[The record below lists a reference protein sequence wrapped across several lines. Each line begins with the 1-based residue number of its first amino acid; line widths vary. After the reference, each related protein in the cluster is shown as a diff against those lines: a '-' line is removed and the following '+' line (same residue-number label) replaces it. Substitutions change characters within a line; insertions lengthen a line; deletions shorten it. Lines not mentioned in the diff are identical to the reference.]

1 MSSVSKGEWDEG
13 GTVVKLDRP
22 AQITQRDQ
30 APHDIPS
37 CRAPHFSTTAPR
49 MRLCVSLL
57 LVGVLSSLGPSSLSA
72 QALAHTRGA
81 ADARLPTEGGQ
92 SAFAAIA
99 EIVKLLEADPTTD
112 WSKVNLERLRL
123 HLRDMD
129 LVTLRS
135 SVTATPVDGG
145 ATFVVRGTGDVV
157 GAIKRLTGAHVSMV
171 EMMGGP
177 WITRTELPDG
187 VRLVVTVRD
196 AKDVAGVARIRGL
209 GFVGLMASG
218 DHHQMHHLMLARGEA
233 MADHGNR

>member
-1 MSSVSKGEWDEG
+1 
-13 GTVVKLDRP
+13 
-22 AQITQRDQ
+22 
-30 APHDIPS
+30 
-37 CRAPHFSTTAPR
+37 
-49 MRLCVSLL
+49 MRLPVVLL
-57 LVGVLSSLGPSSLSA
+57 LATVLSSLGPSTLSA
-72 QALAHTRGA
+72 QALAHTHGA
-81 ADARLPTEGGQ
+81 ADSSLPTEGGQ
-92 SAFAAIA
+92 AAFAAIA

-135 SVTATPVDGG
+135 VVTASPVDGG

-157 GAIKRLTGAHVSMV
+157 GAIKRMTGAHVSMV

-177 WITRTELPDG
+177 RIVRTELPDG

-196 AKDVAGVARIRGL
+196 ANDKGNGVARIRGL
-209 GFVGLMASG
+209 GFIGLMAAG

-233 MADHGNR
+233 MADHGHR